1 MSKTIPGPSASSEM
15 VSHRESSL
23 NLGAVPW
30 ARLGQV
36 TTQGS
41 SQDRERV
48 GASRPRVLSS
58 PCRGCTGAA
67 GAVSQQDGAGGS
79 ALDKLFSRAVHSWVH
94 ELKVRKR
101 ETARREGDEGRPES
115 REARRAGGCGSHPP
129 AGAPAAARVQLWADA
144 GAGPRAERAGDP
156 LAALAR
162 RFGCCV
168 STVTI
173 IRRILCLFRLRA
185 VR

>member
-1 MSKTIPGPSASSEM
+1 MSKTIPGPSASPEM

-48 GASRPRVLSS
+48 GAFRPRLLSS
-58 PCRGCTGAA
+58 PCRGRTEAA

-79 ALDKLFSRAVHSWVH
+79 ALDKLFFRVVHSWVH
-94 ELKVRKR
+94 ELRVRKR
-101 ETARREGDEGRPES
+101 ETGRREGDEGV
-115 REARRAGGCGSHPP
+115 RRAEKRGGRV
-129 AGAPAAARVQLWADA
+129 AAVHILRRVQSM
-144 GAGPRAERAGDP
+144 GSQR
-156 LAALAR
+156 
-162 RFGCCV
+162 
-168 STVTI
+168 
-173 IRRILCLFRLRA
+173 
-185 VR
+185 VRHDLSD